1 LRTAEPIEFTTELLQ
16 EPLASRDAAISC
28 LVRLSAQNGGAART
42 EAGRNSIDPG
52 SETLPLSRLVTLA
65 AEFGLQAEWIRLD
78 WQGLKTAVADH
89 PVLIVHSNTEVVV
102 ITAGG
107 RSGAEEVSV
116 WDPKHDGV
124 VFFVWREDVERTWSG
139 HALLITAK
147 DAGANIFDASPAPPD
162 MPIQQTP
169 PRISPRSLY
178 LPLGV
183 AATVIVAIGGIVL
196 FLLTPPGADQTA
208 GPGATTRLDS
218 LRAQN
223 PLVNQRQA
231 ASAAGVVVTTSI
243 VTTPKASSLSA
254 TPTSTGP
261 AARPEPDDAPSLGA
275 AKREADP
282 ARSPDKVFAVSPAW

>member
-1 LRTAEPIEFTTELLQ
+1 
-16 EPLASRDAAISC
+16 
-28 LVRLSAQNGGAART
+28 
-42 EAGRNSIDPG
+42 
-52 SETLPLSRLVTLA
+52 
-65 AEFGLQAEWIRLD
+65 
-78 WQGLKTAVADH
+78 
-89 PVLIVHSNTEVVV
+89 VLIVHSNTEVVV
-102 ITAGG
+102 VTAGG

-124 VFFVWREDVERTWSG
+124 VFFVSREDFERTWSG
-139 HALLITAK
+139 HALLITGK

-196 FLLTPPGADQTA
+196 FLLTPPGADQAA

-231 ASAAGVVVTTSI
+231 ASAAGVVVTTPI
-243 VTTPKASSLSA
+243 VTTPEASLSA
-254 TPTSTGP
+254 TPPSTG
-261 AARPEPDDAPSLGA
+261 AAAEPKPGATSPLGA
-275 AKREADP
+275 PKREVHP
-282 ARSPDKVFAVSPAW
+282 ATQPHL